1 MGADFLCSFFLT
13 NSIFLIVQ
21 KTDNVEKPKL
31 EQIPGGNLWQL
42 RLAALLTGEGGRVG
56 LPEGGI
62 LLIFRLKIPLLDISS
77 WGI

>member
-42 RLAALLTGEGGRVG
+42 RLAALLTREGGEGS
-56 LPEGGI
+56 EGGKYLYLENKKWLCGVVI
-62 LLIFRLKIPLLDISS
+62 LFSP
-77 WGI
+77 

>member
-42 RLAALLTGEGGRVG
+42 RLAALLTGVGWGLEEGNT
-56 LPEGGI
+56 
-62 LLIFRLKIPLLDISS
+62 FTWKIKSVVI
-77 WGI
+77 I